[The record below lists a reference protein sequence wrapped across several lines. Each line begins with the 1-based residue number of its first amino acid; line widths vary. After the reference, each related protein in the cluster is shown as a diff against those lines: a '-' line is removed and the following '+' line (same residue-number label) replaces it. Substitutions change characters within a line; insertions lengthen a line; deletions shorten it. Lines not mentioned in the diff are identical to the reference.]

1 MSFKTLNFTRN
12 ITKAI
17 LMASLAVSFVAS
29 PANAQ
34 YMVIDGVSASPN
46 AFKEPVCCQTIYVQ
60 DYSNF
65 SGINDSDKGNELTST
80 AIMNS
85 LFDGFTG
92 AFGTC
97 IFIPAILIAVLRLF
111 VNKQNQP
118 RKQTRK
124 TFELPAAPAASA
136 FYRPA
141 RNY

>member
-17 LMASLAVSFVAS
+17 LMASLAVSFVAP

-80 AIMNS
+80 AMSIAGIKMHVPNAPVNPS
-85 LFDGFTG
+85 NKL
-92 AFGTC
+92 
-97 IFIPAILIAVLRLF
+97 LMIAVLVSSFPLSESLIPL
-111 VNKQNQP
+111 K
-118 RKQTRK
+118 
-124 TFELPAAPAASA
+124 LL
-136 FYRPA
+136 
-141 RNY
+141 